1 MTDEERE
8 ALTAYLDGELDDAAE
23 QDLETR
29 LSQDPKLR
37 AELDTMKQTWGM
49 LDYLPQA
56 RPTSDFTNRTMD
68 RLTLEGRASQS
79 TVVVARDRRRRALGW
94 TIAAVVALAVGVAA
108 SAGYRRYV
116 EKPIDPDETV
126 VRNLRLLERLPAYE
140 HVDDLGFLKSLD
152 DPDLFGDEGGR

>member
-1 MTDEERE
+1 MTDEDRE
-8 ALTAYLDGELDDAAE
+8 ALTAYLDGELEDAAE

-37 AELDTMKQTWGM
+37 AELDALKQTWGM

-56 RPTSDFTNRTMD
+56 RPSSDFTNRTMD

-79 TVVVARDRRRRALGW
+79 TVVVRTGRRRAIGW
-94 TIAAVVALAVGVAA
+94 TAAAVLALAVGVAA

-116 EKPIDPDETV
+116 EKPVDPDEPI
-126 VRNLRLLERLPAYE
+126 VRNLRLFERLPAYE
-140 HVDDLGFLKSLD
+140 TVDDIGFLKALD
-152 DPDLFGDEGGR
+152 DPDLFGGDEGQ